1 MVVGKQTLFPEESG
15 PVRAATRDKEIER
28 HRPMNHGARILIVDD
43 EKDIC
48 EILFRLLKRSGFTP
62 LVAHNGERALEMI
75 RLGMPDAVVSD
86 VMMPGMDGMELLRRA
101 KEYDPNLP
109 FLIITGYSGIDGAV
123 KAMKEGAFDYLAKPL
138 NNKELV
144 EKIRLSLENTA
155 QARKT
160 APAQETAQ
168 ESEIARLQ
176 EMMGPSDAVR
186 RIVAE
191 AALVAR
197 SNFSVIIQGET
208 GTGKELVAR
217 AIHGSS
223 PRSGG
228 PMIPVDCGAIP
239 ETLFESELFGY
250 EKGAFTGAATTT
262 AGKFELA
269 QGGTLFLDEIGN
281 MPISS
286 QIKLLRAIQE
296 RSFFRVGGRRPVTV
310 DLRLIVASNQD
321 LNAAVAAGSFSRDL
335 FYRLS
340 EFTILIPPV
349 RERKEDII
357 HLANRFLAATNV
369 ELAKNVKGFSEAATS
384 TMTKYGWPGNVR
396 QIKSVV
402 RRAVLVA
409 DDVIMPTHLSLG
421 EVSPTVPEEKPQAEE
436 LQEAGLALKEIVQR
450 ATADVERRVIIEA
463 LKRTGGNKSKA
474 ARLLQIDRKTMHSKI
489 KEYGIKADEE
499 D

>member
-1 MVVGKQTLFPEESG
+1 
-15 PVRAATRDKEIER
+15 
-28 HRPMNHGARILIVDD
+28 MNQGARILIVDD

-48 EILFRLLKRSGFTP
+48 EILFRLLKKSGFTP

-75 RLGMPDAVVSD
+75 RLGMPEVVVSD

-101 KEYDPNLP
+101 KEYDPSLP
-109 FLIITGYSGIDGAV
+109 FLIITGYGGIDGAV
-123 KAMKEGAFDYLAKPL
+123 RAMKEGAFDYLAKPL
-138 NNKELV
+138 DNKELV
-144 EKIRLSLENTA
+144 DKIRLSLESRQPSHRT
-155 QARKT
+155 
-160 APAQETAQ
+160 QEATQ

-176 EMMGPSDAVR
+176 EMMGPSEAVGS
-186 RIVAE
+186 IVAE
-191 AALVAR
+191 AALVAG

-223 PRSGG
+223 PRSGS
-228 PMIPVDCGAIP
+228 PMTPVDCGAIP

-250 EKGAFTGAATTT
+250 EKGAFTGAAATTP
-262 AGKFELA
+262 GKFELA

-310 DLRLIVASNQD
+310 DLRLVVASNQD

-369 ELAKNVKGFSEAATS
+369 ELAKNVKGFSESAADAMAQYS
-384 TMTKYGWPGNVR
+384 WPGNVR

-409 DDVIMPTHLSLG
+409 EEFITPAHLSLG
-421 EVSPTVPEEKPQAEE
+421 AAGAPTQEPEPQPEE
-436 LQEAGLALKEIVQR
+436 GLEVGLPLKEIVQR
-450 ATADVERRVIIEA
+450 ATADVERRCIVEA

-499 D
+499 N

>member
-1 MVVGKQTLFPEESG
+1 
-15 PVRAATRDKEIER
+15 
-28 HRPMNHGARILIVDD
+28 MNHGARILIVDD

-62 LVAHNGERALEMI
+62 LVAHDGERALEMI
-75 RLGMPDAVVSD
+75 HLGMPDAVVSD

-101 KEYDPNLP
+101 KEHDPSLP
-109 FLIITGYSGIDGAV
+109 FLIITGYGGIDGAV
-123 KAMKEGAFDYLAKPL
+123 MAMKEGAFDYLTKPID
-138 NNKELV
+138 NKELV
-144 EKIRLSLENTA
+144 DKVKLSLEKRQRSPRTGLPSV
-155 QARKT
+155 T
-160 APAQETAQ
+160 TQ

-191 AALVAR
+191 AALVAG

-223 PRSGG
+223 PRSRE
-228 PMIPVDCGAIP
+228 PLIPVDCGAIP

-250 EKGAFTGAATTT
+250 EKGAFTGATATTP
-262 AGKFELA
+262 GKFELA

-281 MPISS
+281 MPLSS
-286 QIKLLRAIQE
+286 QIKLLRSIQE
-296 RSFFRVGGRRPVTV
+296 RTFFRVGGRRPVQV

-349 RERKEDII
+349 RERQEDII

-369 ELAKNVKGFSEAATS
+369 ELAKNVRGFSESAVNSMA
-384 TMTKYGWPGNVR
+384 KYNWPGNVR

-402 RRAVLVA
+402 RRAVLMA
-409 DDVIMPTHLSLG
+409 DDVITPGHLSLG
-421 EVSPTVPEEKPQAEE
+421 AAGPPTAEPEPKPEECPEIS
-436 LQEAGLALKEIVQR
+436 LPLKEIVQR
-450 ATADVERRVIIEA
+450 ATADVERRCLIEA

-489 KEYGIKADEE
+489 KEYGIKAEEE

>member
-1 MVVGKQTLFPEESG
+1 
-15 PVRAATRDKEIER
+15 
-28 HRPMNHGARILIVDD
+28 MNQGARILIVDD

-48 EILFRLLKRSGFTP
+48 EILFRLLKKSGFTP
-62 LVAHNGERALEMI
+62 LVAHDGERALEMI

-86 VMMPGMDGMELLRRA
+86 VRMPGMDGMELLRRA
-101 KEYDPNLP
+101 KEHDPGLP
-109 FLIITGYSGIDGAV
+109 FLIITGYGGIDGAV
-123 KAMKEGAFDYLAKPL
+123 TAMKGGAFDYLAKPI

-144 EKIRLSLENTA
+144 DKIRLSLGTRRSP
-155 QARKT
+155 RKAGPLYET
-160 APAQETAQ
+160 TQEP
-168 ESEIARLQ
+168 EIARLQ
-176 EMMGPSDAVR
+176 EMMGPSDAVG
-186 RIVAE
+186 RIIVE
-191 AALVAR
+191 AALVAG

-217 AIHGSS
+217 AIHASS

-250 EKGAFTGAATTT
+250 EKGAFTGATATTP
-262 AGKFELA
+262 GKFELA

-321 LNAAVAAGSFSRDL
+321 LNAAVAVGSFSRDL

-369 ELAKNVKGFSEAATS
+369 ELAKNVEAFSEAAVNA
-384 TMTKYGWPGNVR
+384 MTKYGWPGNVR

-409 DDVIMPTHLSLG
+409 EEVITPAHLSLG
-421 EVSPTVPEEKPQAEE
+421 EAGPNNSETESQPEECLEI
-436 LQEAGLALKEIVQR
+436 GLPLKEMVQR
-450 ATADVERRVIIEA
+450 ATVDVERRCLIEA
-463 LKRTGGNKSKA
+463 LKKTGGNKSKA

-489 KEYGIKADEE
+489 KEYGIRVDEE
-499 D
+499 N

>member
-1 MVVGKQTLFPEESG
+1 MDQ
-15 PVRAATRDKEIER
+15 
-28 HRPMNHGARILIVDD
+28 GARILIVDD

-48 EILFRLLKRSGFTP
+48 EILFRLLKKSGFTP

-86 VMMPGMDGMELLRRA
+86 VMMPGMDGMELLQRA
-101 KEYDPNLP
+101 KEYDPSLP
-109 FLIITGYSGIDGAV
+109 FLIITGYGGIDGAV

-138 NNKELV
+138 DNKELV
-144 EKIRLSLENTA
+144 DKIKLSLEIRRPPHPTGRPREA
-155 QARKT
+155 T
-160 APAQETAQ
+160 Q
-168 ESEIARLQ
+168 ESEIARLR
-176 EMMGPSDAVR
+176 EMMGPSEAVGH
-186 RIVAE
+186 IVAE
-191 AALVAR
+191 AALVAG

-223 PRSGG
+223 PRSGS

-250 EKGAFTGAATTT
+250 EKGAFTGAAATTP
-262 AGKFELA
+262 GKFELA

-349 RERKEDII
+349 RDRKEDIV

-369 ELAKNVKGFSEAATS
+369 ELAKNVKGFSESAVDA
-384 TMTKYGWPGNVR
+384 MAQYGWPGNVR

-409 DDVIMPTHLSLG
+409 EEFITPAHLSLG
-421 EVSPTVPEEKPQAEE
+421 EVGAPAQEPEPQPEEGSEI
-436 LQEAGLALKEIVQR
+436 GLPLKEIVQR
-450 ATADVERRVIIEA
+450 ATADVERRCIIEA

-489 KEYGIKADEE
+489 KDYGIKADEE

>member
-1 MVVGKQTLFPEESG
+1 MDQ
-15 PVRAATRDKEIER
+15 
-28 HRPMNHGARILIVDD
+28 GARILIVDD

-48 EILFRLLKRSGFTP
+48 EILFRLLKKSGFTP

-101 KEYDPNLP
+101 KEYDPSLP
-109 FLIITGYSGIDGAV
+109 FLIITGYGGIDGAV

-138 NNKELV
+138 DNKELV
-144 EKIRLSLENTA
+144 DKIKLSLESRQPPRA
-155 QARKT
+155 GRS
-160 APAQETAQ
+160 QEATQ

-176 EMMGPSDAVR
+176 EMMGPSEAVGH
-186 RIVAE
+186 IVAE
-191 AALVAR
+191 AALVAG

-223 PRSGG
+223 PRSGS

-250 EKGAFTGAATTT
+250 EKGAFTGAAATTP
-262 AGKFELA
+262 GKFELA

-349 RERKEDII
+349 RDRKEDVI

-369 ELAKNVKGFSEAATS
+369 ELAKNVKGFSESAVDA
-384 TMTKYGWPGNVR
+384 MAQYGWPGNVR

-409 DDVIMPTHLSLG
+409 EEFITPAHLSLG
-421 EVSPTVPEEKPQAEE
+421 EVGAPAQEPEPQPEEGSEI
-436 LQEAGLALKEIVQR
+436 GLPLKEIVQR
-450 ATADVERRVIIEA
+450 ATADVERRCIVEA